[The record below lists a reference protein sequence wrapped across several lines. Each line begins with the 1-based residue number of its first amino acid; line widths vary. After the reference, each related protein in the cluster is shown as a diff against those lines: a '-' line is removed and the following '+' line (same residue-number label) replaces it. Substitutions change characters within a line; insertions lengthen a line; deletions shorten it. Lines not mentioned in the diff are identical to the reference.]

1 MILQGRVKN
10 LVGNFNTING
20 SIENNLKESQN
31 IYMIKKDLKRL
42 KFIND
47 LPQILETQLTAYL
60 DSTENKKDI
69 SLLQKSL
76 TYYEK
81 CKDFL
86 FMHKENVNI
95 T

>member
-20 SIENNLKESQN
+20 CIEENLKESQN

-60 DSTENKKDI
+60 NNNENRKEI

-76 TYYEK
+76 NYYHK
-81 CKDFL
+81 CKEFL
-86 FMHKENVNI
+86 FMHKENVV
-95 T
+95 